1 MTTPTLAAHPAPDL
15 EPGQTILE
23 MRGLEKKYPGT
34 HALKPIDLA
43 FEPGEIHAI
52 VGENGAGKST
62 LIKLLTG
69 VIPRTSG
76 EVIWEGKPVALATP
90 HEAMSLGINA
100 VHQEVVLCRHL
111 TVAANMFLGEE
122 NVRHGLLQQRAMLRD
137 AQKIIDDLGFDL
149 PAHVMLGGLTIGQQQ
164 LIAAARATASVDR
177 VVVVTCDE
185 HVTEG
190 LRGIEVVDDPDADLR
205 SAILAGTPPL
215 ARLAAASVAAGALIT
230 AGQMLGISR
239 RRPA

>member
-76 EVIWEGKPVALATP
+76 EVIWEGRR
-90 HEAMSLGINA
+90 SS
-100 VHQEVVLCRHL
+100 
-111 TVAANMFLGEE
+111 
-122 NVRHGLLQQRAMLRD
+122 
-137 AQKIIDDLGFDL
+137 
-149 PAHVMLGGLTIGQQQ
+149 TIS
-164 LIAAARATASVDR
+164 AS
-177 VVVVTCDE
+177 TC
-185 HVTEG
+185 
-190 LRGIEVVDDPDADLR
+190 
-205 SAILAGTPPL
+205 PP
-215 ARLAAASVAAGALIT
+215 T
-230 AGQMLGISR
+230 
-239 RRPA
+239 